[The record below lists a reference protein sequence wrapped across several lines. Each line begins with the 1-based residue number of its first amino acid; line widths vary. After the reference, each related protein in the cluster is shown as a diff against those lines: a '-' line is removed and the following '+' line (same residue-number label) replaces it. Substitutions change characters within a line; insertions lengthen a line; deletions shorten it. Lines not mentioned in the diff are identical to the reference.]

1 MIVKA
6 AFVVVII
13 IIVFFCF
20 VLFGTNFF
28 FTPYSMVSWFG
39 FGSIQAY
46 YYNNNLSFDRS
57 LCVCVCF
64 IFCLVFFLLL
74 FFPIHIL
81 CSSSEEVLF
90 CFAINEKTSAKQNAI
105 LFARHENALR
115 ISLETQKSNYQSHQ
129 LYEKMGFVK
138 DDEFQTYHCFLK

>member
-13 IIVFFCF
+13 IIIVFFCF
-20 VLFGTNFF
+20 VWYQFF

-57 LCVCVCF
+57 LCVCVLYF
-64 IFCLVFFLLL
+64 VLFFFSYFFFLSTFYAL
-74 FFPIHIL
+74 HRKK
-81 CSSSEEVLF
+81 F
-90 CFAINEKTSAKQNAI
+90 CFVLLSMRKRVRNKMRFYLHDSSKSEKERERKKIIN
-105 LFARHENALR
+105 
-115 ISLETQKSNYQSHQ
+115 LE
-129 LYEKMGFVK
+129 
-138 DDEFQTYHCFLK
+138 